1 AAVRRPDPRRRPQLQ
16 VEPALQRGGTGPR
29 AGRRRR
35 NRGRTASHGAIAG
48 LLLPY
53 RWVDALYPDPGGPA
67 LGKPEL
73 DRAGVGQVDDA
84 VRMEGAAVVDPHY
97 DAALIVQVGDP
108 DITGQGQR
116 LVRRC
121 HAIQVVLLAV

>member
-1 AAVRRPDPRRRPQLQ
+1 PCRR
-16 VEPALQRGGTGPR
+16 
-29 AGRRRR
+29 
-35 NRGRTASHGAIAG
+35 
-48 LLLPY
+48 
-53 RWVDALYPDPGGPA
+53 VDSLYPDPGGAA
-67 LGKPEL
+67 LGKSEL

-84 VRMEGAAVVDPHY
+84 VRMEGAAVVAPHY

-121 HAIQVVLLAV
+121 HAIQVVLLAVGGQLTMKLGAIPGGQSGLAVVASIL